1 MVLGMSW
8 SGWRI
13 GMLKT
18 CIETPL
24 TEIPRDL
31 IMAYS
36 ESFVG
41 GSTPVR
47 DRTSESPAEAAWSLI
62 FVMKPLGSVVRF
74 PRKGLGDKR
83 GPKKGRSSQE
93 IKIIEDKED
102 RQNDIDNHS
111 GQHYNVE
118 QFCVLSHCMPSSGKC
133 AKPI

>member
-1 MVLGMSW
+1 MALGMSW

-13 GMLKT
+13 GMLKM

-31 IMAYS
+31 IMACS

-41 GSTPVR
+41 GSIRVL
-47 DRTSESPAEAAWSLI
+47 DQMSESQAEAAWSLI
-62 FVMKPLGSVVRF
+62 FGMKPLGSVARL
-74 PRKGLGDKR
+74 PRKRLGDRR
-83 GPKKGRSSQE
+83 GPKKGRSLQK

-111 GQHYNVE
+111 GQNYNIE
-118 QFCVLSHCMPSSGKC
+118 QFSVFSHSMSSSGKC